1 MRSSSRL
8 RSVEEY
14 LYLHA
19 TNTPDKVALVV
30 GERQISYRSL
40 YEKAY
45 RYHEALKASGVSAG
59 DIVVTRAD
67 QTPDYVVIYLAI
79 HMAGGIVTSLEKNIP
94 LAELEKIASRLGASF
109 VIPKENEVPAGPW
122 KNLVS
127 PSQVPSGEDYPAL
140 PSLEFPDPEASAD
153 ILFTTGT
160 TGASKGV
167 ELSHKALVAT
177 AENLIFGCEYKP
189 DTFLIV
195 PGPLNHANAIR
206 KLLAT
211 LVNGSTLCLLPG
223 MSDLPGFFRAL
234 DHPLGRKACCLPPA
248 AIRTLFALTGDR
260 LGAYSGKID
269 FIESASAPLP
279 ESDKERLRRLL
290 PDARLYNNYGS
301 SEAASVCMVD
311 YNRYPDK
318 KDCIGK
324 EMPNSR
330 VIIVDDAH
338 REIPSD
344 PAHPGFLACL
354 GDVIMKGYVRDP
366 ALTQEVLVNGAVY
379 TSDIGYKDAEG
390 FLFITGRKGDVI
402 NVGGI
407 KVSPVEVEEA
417 ALAFEGVE
425 DCICIARPDPITGQ
439 ALKLLLVLR
448 PGISPDFRLIG
459 QFLSARLEA
468 VKVPRFYEQV
478 EKIER
483 TYNGKPDR
491 KFYR

>member
-1 MRSSSRL
+1 MPLRSRL
-8 RSVEEY
+8 RSIEEY

-19 TNTPDKVALVV
+19 TNTPEKVAIVV
-30 GERQISYRSL
+30 GDQQTDYRSL

-45 RYHEALKASGVSAG
+45 RYHEYLKGSGVSTG
-59 DIVVTRAD
+59 DIIVTRAS
-67 QTPDYVVIYLAI
+67 QTLEYVVVYLAI
-79 HMAGGIVTSLEKNIP
+79 HMAGGIVTSLEKNLP
-94 LAELEKIASRLGASF
+94 LAELEKKASQLGASF
-109 VIPKENEVPAGPW
+109 VILKENEQPTCPW
-122 KNLVS
+122 KHLVS
-127 PSQVPSGEDYPAL
+127 PSQIPSGEGYVSL
-140 PSLEFPDPEASAD
+140 PILDFPDPEASAD

-160 TGASKGV
+160 TGVSKGV

-206 KLLAT
+206 KLFTT
-211 LVNGSTLCLLPG
+211 LVGGSTLCLLGG

-260 LGAYSGKID
+260 IGAYVGKID

-279 ESDKERLRRLL
+279 ESDKARLCRLL
-290 PDARLYNNYGS
+290 PGTRLYNNYGS
-301 SEAASVCMVD
+301 SEAASVCMLD
-311 YNRYPDK
+311 YSRYPDQK
-318 KDCIGK
+318 GCVGK

-330 VIIVDDAH
+330 VIIVDDSH
-338 REIPSD
+338 REIRSD
-344 PAHPGFLACL
+344 PDHPGLLACT
-354 GDVIMKGYVRDP
+354 GDVIMKGYVHDP
-366 ALTQEVLVNGAVY
+366 ALTKEVLVNGTVY
-379 TSDIGYKDAEG
+379 TSDVGYKDSEG
-390 FLFITGRKGDVI
+390 FIFITGRKGDVI

-417 ALAFEGVE
+417 TLSFEGVE
-425 DCICIARPDPITGQ
+425 DCICIACPDPITGQ
-439 ALKLLLVLR
+439 ALKLLLVMR
-448 PGISPDFRLIG
+448 PGTVPDSRALR

-468 VKVPRFYEQV
+468 VKVPRLYEQV
-478 EKIER
+478 EKIAR
-483 TYNGKPDR
+483 TYNGKLDR